1 MPINHRGLAV
11 EGPYKNKDLDS
22 FSTKTGGGGK
32 KPPKKPP
39 TKTGGLPD
47 KDPNW
52 DSDKNSSINPMSFM
66 SIGSNYFDEAARSDQ
81 KARDNYMT
89 WQNYNKT
96 NKKNKK
102 DGY

>member
-1 MPINHRGLAV
+1 MPINHRGVTV

-22 FSTKTGGGGK
+22 FRTKTGGGGK

-47 KDPNW
+47 KDSGW
-52 DSDKNSSINPMSFM
+52 DSDKDQGINPMSFM
-66 SIGSNYFDEAARSDQ
+66 SIGSNYFDEVARSEQ

-89 WQNYNKT
+89 WQQYNKGN
-96 NKKNKK
+96 NKKKK